1 MKSVTILGATGSI
14 GKSTVD
20 LLLGHRDKYKTVA
33 LTAHKNVALL
43 AEQARLLN
51 ARHAVIGD
59 ETLYNDL
66 KNALSGTNTTVA
78 AGAAAVVEAATM
90 PADWIMA
97 AILGAAGI
105 EPTLKA
111 IQQGKIVALAN
122 KESLVAAGTFMMDAV
137 KKSGGTLLPVD
148 SEHNA
153 VFQVFD
159 PTQRAKLKRIIL
171 TASGGPFLR
180 RNRDELHDI
189 TPAEAVRH
197 PNWSMGAKISVDS
210 ATMMNKALEIIE
222 ASYLFELKSEQ
233 VDAIIHPQSVVHSM
247 VEYID
252 GSILAQMGAPDMRTP
267 IAYTLGWPER
277 IQTTGQT
284 LNLMQNMN
292 LSFEAIDIKRFPAI
306 KLARQVLAAGQGA
319 AITLNAANE
328 VAVEA
333 FLAGKI
339 KFTAIEMIAEK
350 ALQIAKIEP
359 ISSLD
364 DIFAQDL
371 ASARLRVVVEYIEG
385 YHGLNAKIIE
395 HAS

>member
-1 MKSVTILGATGSI
+1 MTILGSTGSI

-20 LLLGHRDKYKTVA
+20 LLLGHRDQYQTVA

-43 AEQARLLN
+43 SEQARLLN

-66 KNALSGTNTTVA
+66 KTALSGTQTTVA
-78 AGAAAVVEAATM
+78 AGAAAVIEAATM

-153 VFQVFD
+153 VFQVLD
-159 PTQRAKLKRIIL
+159 PSQRSKLKRIIL

-277 IQTTGQT
+277 IATTGQT
-284 LNLMQNMN
+284 LNLTQSMN
-292 LSFEAIDIKRFPAI
+292 LSFEAIDVARFPSV
-306 KLARQVLAAGQGA
+306 KLARQVLASGQGA

-364 DIFAQDL
+364 DIFAQDFASRQH
-371 ASARLRVVVEYIEG
+371 ASAL
-385 YHGLNAKIIE
+385 L
-395 HAS
+395 